1 MRRDSGWDWDALGRR
16 CRVEAFGVLRDR
28 YAADEAAQEAMTR
41 AWRQR
46 HSCRTPS
53 HPDPWVAQIARNEAL
68 RLLSRERIRSERED
82 RRREPES
89 APGSHPDEDLLLDRL
104 SVRAALAR
112 LSPAERQLIQL
123 RYGNDLA
130 QPAIADLLDLPE
142 GTVKVRLHRI
152 RERLRTVI
160 SEAS

>member
-16 CRVEAFGVLRDR
+16 CRLEAFSVLRDR
-28 YAADEAAQEAMTR
+28 NAADEAAQEAMAR
-41 AWRQR
+41 AWRKR

-68 RLLSRERIRSERED
+68 RLRSRERTRSERED
-82 RRREPES
+82 PHREPES
-89 APGSHPDEDLLLDRL
+89 APGWHADEDRLLDRL

-112 LSPAERQLIQL
+112 LSPQERQLVHL

-130 QPAIADLLDLPE
+130 QPAIAELLDLPE

-152 RERLRTVI
+152 RQRLRTVI